1 MAAWL
6 ARASQAARAGEYALE
21 EPGSFSYWI
30 GRASQKRKADKTPE
44 VSPTKSDASTS
55 SKVGDDEASLLELG
69 DDEASLLDNDVDDEP
84 PKSRASKM
92 AGNQNASGSSA
103 SRWAKKIEEST
114 VDAEIIKGC
123 QKDCGCVHKFGLL
136 SKEKSLAL
144 RDNLAGMRDPER
156 RVWMRAYLDRS
167 VVYAITTTTTAPRAQ
182 CACAASLTLFRD
194 STLRFGREPRTARAR
209 CRARGQP
216 THPPITLLPQPANP
230 HYPPRQGVGR
240 PRRRLAF
247 SCTGTIWRSQRA

>member
-84 PKSRASKM
+84 PKSRARAPPSC
-92 AGNQNASGSSA
+92 AAAPSSTLPLQ
-103 SRWAKKIEEST
+103 R
-114 VDAEIIKGC
+114 
-123 QKDCGCVHKFGLL
+123 
-136 SKEKSLAL
+136 
-144 RDNLAGMRDPER
+144 
-156 RVWMRAYLDRS
+156 
-167 VVYAITTTTTAPRAQ
+167 APR
-182 CACAASLTLFRD
+182 SR
-194 STLRFGREPRTARAR
+194 
-209 CRARGQP
+209 
-216 THPPITLLPQPANP
+216 
-230 HYPPRQGVGR
+230 
-240 PRRRLAF
+240 
-247 SCTGTIWRSQRA
+247 